1 MRSGGALL
9 IDTRAGETAGTQT
22 DVTSLET
29 LLEGLDVPPLQPVPQ
44 NHVLSRSFYLIKDYP
59 GRFAGRRLWIEQA
72 GDAAAPR
79 GDGVSRL
86 FIGDADWASAWA
98 VDQNGRDLYSVDGGA
113 EQRETARR
121 FGVNLVMYV
130 LTGSYKDDQV
140 HIPALL
146 ERLGEDEGDARDP
159 RLPVPDPDG
168 APR

>member
-1 MRSGGALL
+1 M
-9 IDTRAGETAGTQT
+9 
-22 DVTSLET
+22 
-29 LLEGLDVPPLQPVPQ
+29 PQ
-44 NHVLSRSFYLIKDYP
+44 NHVLSRTFYLINDFP

-98 VDQNGRDLYSVDGGA
+98 VDRNGRDLYSVDGGA

-121 FGVNLVMYV
+121 FGVNLIMYV

-140 HIPALL
+140 HVPALL
-146 ERLGEDEGDARDP
+146 KRLGESEDSAA
-159 RLPVPDPDG
+159 DPDG
-168 APR
+168 PAAFPEAPE

>member
-1 MRSGGALL
+1 
-9 IDTRAGETAGTQT
+9 
-22 DVTSLET
+22 
-29 LLEGLDVPPLQPVPQ
+29 VPD
-44 NHVLSRSFYLIKDYP
+44 NHVLSRSFYLIDDYP

-98 VDQNGRDLYSVDGGA
+98 VDENGRDLFSVDGGA

-121 FGVNLVMYV
+121 FGVNLIMYV

-140 HIPALL
+140 HVPALL
-146 ERLGEDEGDARDP
+146 KRLGEDEGGI
-159 RLPVPDPDG
+159 PDTDGPSLFPDE
-168 APR
+168 PPE